1 MLQQLDTN
9 LFSIDGLIDEQNGK
23 LADREKLISNNQAE
37 IERLEK
43 RTKMQEHKVKKQTTT
58 AFWCINVLFSL
69 FAFFFLHVLMIVPT
83 SHLQIDILQKT
94 TKIYEEDKRSLRQEL
109 ETREQR
115 LQRELTDKRRMEQR
129 LNGVVTDTQFKWEK
143 ECVSRPVG

>member
-1 MLQQLDTN
+1 MCC
-9 LFSIDGLIDEQNGK
+9 LF
-23 LADREKLISNNQAE
+23 
-37 IERLEK
+37 
-43 RTKMQEHKVKKQTTT
+43 
-58 AFWCINVLFSL
+58 FC
-69 FAFFFLHVLMIVPT
+69 FFFHVLMIVPT
-83 SHLQIDILQKT
+83 SHIQIDILQKT

-143 ECVSRPVG
+143 ECVS